1 MKIVADENIPQVKE
15 AFENFGNVIL
25 QDGRKISN
33 KDVIDA
39 DVLLVRSI
47 TNVNGSLLK
56 NSKVKFVAT
65 ATIGTDH
72 VDTEYLHASNIF
84 FIDAKGCNAFSVAEY
99 VVCAVTDLFSSNGK
113 KFSGK
118 TFGVVGYGNIGT
130 KVARFANAL
139 GFNVLIND
147 PPLQRINYPQTFHPL
162 TDVLNC
168 DVVTFHV
175 PLNKEGVDKT
185 LHMINNET
193 LGLIRS
199 GSVLINSSRG
209 PVVQN
214 EILKER
220 IIKKKNL
227 FTVLDV
233 WENEPNIDSELLSL
247 VDFGTPHIAGYSL
260 EGKLNGT
267 LIIYNKFCEHFNFTQ
282 NWVPNYPSIVNK
294 VTEINSEK
302 SIEETLQEICSKIYD
317 IKKDSA
323 ELKSSVNF
331 DDEKRK
337 KHFDELRKNYP
348 IRREFNNYTIKLS
361 GNDGKVKQ
369 ILSTLRFKVI

>member
-1 MKIVADENIPQVKE
+1 MKIVADENIPQVKD
-15 AFENFGNVIL
+15 AFRNFGDVIL
-25 QDGRKISN
+25 LNGRKISN
-33 KDVIDA
+33 NDVIDA

-47 TNVNGSLLK
+47 TNVNESLLK

-72 VDTEYLHASNIF
+72 VDTEYLQANNIF
-84 FIDAKGCNAFSVAEY
+84 FADAKGCNAFSVAEY
-99 VVCAVTDLFSSNGK
+99 VVCAAAELFSANEK

-130 KVARFANAL
+130 KITTFAKAL

-147 PPLQRINYPQTFHPL
+147 PPLQRINFPQTFYPL
-162 TDVLNC
+162 EDVLKC

-193 LGLIRS
+193 LGLIKS
-199 GSVLINSSRG
+199 GSVLVNSSRG
-209 PVVQN
+209 AVVQN
-214 EILKER
+214 KILKER
-220 IIKKKNL
+220 IIKEKDL
-227 FTVLDV
+227 FSVLDV
-233 WENEPNIDSELLSL
+233 WENEPGIDNELLSL

-267 LIIYNKFCEHFNFTQ
+267 QIIYNKFCEYFNFTP
-282 NWVPNYPSIVNK
+282 NWKPDYPVIENDVIK
-294 VTEINSEK
+294 INSQK
-302 SIEETLQEICSKIYD
+302 GIEEILRETCSKIYD
-317 IKKDSA
+317 IGKDSN
-323 ELKSSVNF
+323 ELKSSASF
-331 DDEKRK
+331 EEEKRK
-337 KHFDELRKNYP
+337 KYFDELRKNYP

-361 GNDGKVKQ
+361 GNDEKLKE
-369 ILSTLRFKVI
+369 ILSALRFKVI